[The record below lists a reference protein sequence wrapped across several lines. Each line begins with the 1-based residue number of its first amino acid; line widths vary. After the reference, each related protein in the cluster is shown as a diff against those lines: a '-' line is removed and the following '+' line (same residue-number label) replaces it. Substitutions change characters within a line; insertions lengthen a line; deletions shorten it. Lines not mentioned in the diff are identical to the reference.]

1 MTPVRPEAPPDA
13 AAIARVHERA
23 FGRADEARLVEAL
36 RDSTAYVPELSL
48 VAEDDDGLAGHV
60 MLTRAHVSD
69 EDGGR
74 AFVLV
79 LAPIG
84 VVPERQRSGVG
95 SALVWAALGAADGL
109 GAPLVTVLGDPAYWS
124 RFDFVAAYRH
134 GIAPPAPIPGDAFQ
148 ARARGRGPD
157 PGIRGTLVYPPPF
170 AALPAAP
177 APG

>member
-1 MTPVRPEAPPDA
+1 MIPVRPEALADA
-13 AAIARVHERA
+13 AAIAGVHQRA
-23 FGRADEARLVEAL
+23 FGRPDEARLVEAL

-48 VAEDDDGLAGHV
+48 VAADDGGVAGHV
-60 MLTRAHVSD
+60 MLTRAHVVD
-69 EDGGR
+69 GDGGR

-95 SALVWAALGAADGL
+95 SALVWSALAAADGM

-134 GIAPPAPIPGDAFQ
+134 GIAPPVPIPGDGFQ

-157 PGIRGTLVYPPPF
+157 PGIRGTLVYPAPF
-170 AALPAAP
+170 AALPA
-177 APG
+177 